1 MGVQQTHGAYAGEG
15 CMGAATEA
23 KPEPCDCF
31 GCTQRRLFYCDEAE
45 AKLTTPLPRQNSPSS
60 WKLH

>member
-1 MGVQQTHGAYAGEG
+1 MGAPQTHGEFAAEG
-15 CMGAATEA
+15 CKGTAETE
-23 KPEPCDCF
+23 KPERCDCF